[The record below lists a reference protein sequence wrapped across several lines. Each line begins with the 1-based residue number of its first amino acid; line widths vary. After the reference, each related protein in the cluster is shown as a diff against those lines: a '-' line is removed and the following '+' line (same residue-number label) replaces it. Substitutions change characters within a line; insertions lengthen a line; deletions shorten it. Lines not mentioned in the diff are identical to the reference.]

1 MTPWPLALAVAAP
14 VAGRHADR
22 YAAGILGGC
31 GLLLLAAGLALLA
44 LLPADVAATP
54 FVWRMMLC
62 GLGFGFFQAPNNRT
76 ILASA
81 PRQRS
86 GAAGGVLS
94 VARLLGQALG
104 AAAVAIIFGAYGA
117 AGSNI
122 ALWVA
127 ALLALTGA
135 VFSAGRLRS
144 GREAHA

>member
-1 MTPWPLALAVAAP
+1 
-14 VAGRHADR
+14 
-22 YAAGILGGC
+22 
-31 GLLLLAAGLALLA
+31 
-44 LLPADVAATP
+44 
-54 FVWRMMLC
+54 MMLC

-81 PRQRS
+81 PRAAQRR
-86 GAAGGVLS
+86 G
-94 VARLLGQALG
+94 RRHTERC
-104 AAAVAIIFGAYGA
+104 AAARPERWAPRRWRSCFAPMRA

-135 VFSAGRLRS
+135 VVSAGRLRS